1 MTTTNG
7 EETPM
12 MIEDMLA
19 EVMDEKP
26 GIELET
32 WDFDMDIKHA
42 CDNWYYAS
50 VAHADTAQWED

>member
-1 MTTTNG
+1 
-7 EETPM
+7 M

>member
-1 MTTTNG
+1 MTTMQG
-7 EETPM
+7 EDAPM

-26 GIELET
+26 GMELET
-32 WDFDMDIKHA
+32 WDFDMDLKHA

-50 VAHADTAQWED
+50 VTHTDAFEWED